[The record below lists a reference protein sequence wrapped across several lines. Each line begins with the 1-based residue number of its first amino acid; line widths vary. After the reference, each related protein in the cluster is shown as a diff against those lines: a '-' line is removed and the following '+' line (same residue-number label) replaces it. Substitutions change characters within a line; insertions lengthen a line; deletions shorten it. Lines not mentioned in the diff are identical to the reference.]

1 MRDRSAVDTIKGY
14 FYQFDYA
21 IHKLLK
27 QTDENNL
34 VTIEG
39 IEDVDIETATE
50 TTAIQCKY
58 YANQEYNHSLIGKPI
73 RFMLSH
79 FIDLKLAGKP
89 TIKYLLFGHY
99 KTGQN
104 KLIVPFDIDFL
115 KNHFLTYTEKKV
127 SHVFHSENSIND
139 SDLTEFLN
147 LLTVDIHAKDYD
159 IQFNEILTE
168 IQNVLSCDKFEAEFY
183 FYNTALNEI
192 RILAKEPDISKRKI
206 SKKQFLQNINKRE
219 ILFNKWF
226 LALIGRKE
234 YLKELKDKY
243 FRSLNKSPFER
254 FFLIDLQTP
263 YDKAELKEIILL
275 ISKKYSNLKKNEPK
289 TFCAYILI
297 NNIAEIELIN
307 LKKDLQHEE
316 FVFIDGFDFKGA
328 DFSSISITKT
338 ADYNNKIQIKFVNDC
353 SNLDEIFVLN
363 NRKTKEIYQFYFN
376 TVFYLTKLTSVKQV
390 NIQITKLSE
399 IKEII

>member
-1 MRDRSAVDTIKGY
+1 MKDRSAVDTIKGY

-39 IEDVDIETATE
+39 IEDVDIETVTE

-79 FIDLKLAGKP
+79 FMDLKLAGKP

-99 KTGQN
+99 KTGQH
-104 KLIVPFDIDFL
+104 KLRVPFDIDFL

-127 SHVFHSENSIND
+127 NHVFHSENSIND
-139 SDLTEFLN
+139 SDLSEFLN

-168 IQNVLSCDKFEAEFY
+168 IQNVLSCDKFEAEYY
-183 FYNTALNEI
+183 FYNNALNEI
-192 RILAKEPDISKRKI
+192 RILAKDKDISKRKI
-206 SKKQFLQNINKRE
+206 TKKQFLQNINKKE

-226 LALIGRKE
+226 LELKGRKA
-234 YLKELKDKY
+234 YLKDLKDKY
-243 FRSLNKSPFER
+243 FRTLNRSPFER
-254 FFLIDLQTP
+254 FFIIDLPTSF
-263 YDKAELKEIILL
+263 DKDELKDLILV
-275 ISKKYSNLKKNEPK
+275 ISKKYSNLKKNEPQ
-289 TFCAYILI
+289 TYCPYLFLNNINNNDLI
-297 NNIAEIELIN
+297 NI
-307 LKKDLQHEE
+307 KRDLQQENYI
-316 FVFIDGFDFKGA
+316 FIDGYDFQDA
-328 DFSSISITKT
+328 DFSANSITKK
-338 ADYNNKIQIKFVNDC
+338 ADFNNKIQIKFVNSTSD
-353 SNLDEIFVLN
+353 LDSIFRFN
-363 NRKTKEIYQFYFN
+363 NRKTKEIYLFYFN
-376 TVFYLTKLTSVKQV
+376 NPFYRTSLSSVKHV
-390 NIQITKLSE
+390 NIQISKLNE